1 MEEDDVISER
11 FRMTEFGTLPVEWE
25 IESLDRVWQ
34 IITGTTPRRMNQ
46 IMKEYKQEKT
56 IIEADEIWFNIIFKR
71 RSEKWLE
78 KGLTERVMGI
88 NTEIKKNPWV
98 SRKDNIQLKL
108 INDTD

>member
-1 MEEDDVISER
+1 MA
-11 FRMTEFGTLPVEWE
+11 EFGPLSEECE
-25 IESLDRVWQ
+25 IESLERAGGQ
-34 IITGTTPRRMNQ
+34 NITGTTPRRMNQ

-56 IIEADEIWFNIIFKR
+56 IIDADEIWFNIIFKR